1 MTVDQVNQADLGAR
15 LKDAREYRGFSQEEV
30 AHHLG
35 VPRTA
40 ISLMESGS
48 RGVSALELNRLSRLY
63 QTTMEYFTGN
73 NQEATQP
80 ESIQLLARAAA
91 DLSMADQEEVL
102 RFVQFL
108 RLRKSNEQA

>member
-1 MTVDQVNQADLGAR
+1 MIDEHIDRATLSAR

-30 AHHLG
+30 ALHLG

-48 RGVSALELNRLSRLY
+48 RRVGALELHRLAELY
-63 QTTMEYFTGN
+63 QTTMEYLAGHG
-73 NQEATQP
+73 QERTQP
-80 ESIQLLARAAA
+80 KSIQLVARAAA
-91 DLSMADQEEVL
+91 DLSTADHEEVL

-108 RLRKSNEQA
+108 QSRKSDGQT